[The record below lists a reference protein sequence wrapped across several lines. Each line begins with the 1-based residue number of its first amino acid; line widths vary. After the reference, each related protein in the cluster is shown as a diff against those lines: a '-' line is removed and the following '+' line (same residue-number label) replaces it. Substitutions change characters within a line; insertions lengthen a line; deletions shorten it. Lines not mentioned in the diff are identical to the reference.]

1 MVTVRFLTRDGAAHD
16 VTVPEGRSAMLAAV
30 GADVPGIIGECGGV
44 MSCATCHVHVPEA
57 WRQRVGPPGEH
68 ERAVLDFAEDVTEA
82 SRLACQIEL
91 RHELDGLTLT
101 IP

>member
-1 MVTVRFLTRDGAAHD
+1 MVTVRFLTRDGAVHEVEA
-16 VTVPEGRSAMLAAV
+16 PEGRSAMLAAV

-57 WRQRVGPPGEH
+57 WRQQVGPPGEH

-82 SRLACQIEL
+82 SRLACQITL
-91 RHELDGLTLT
+91 SSALDGLTLT
-101 IP
+101 VP